1 VLAQILS
8 RGPKKDETHAR
19 TEEYQVSVIEKIVDI
34 ENQCDENGRDKASSS
49 TRPQNNEDYE
59 DEVQVE
65 VEESK
70 SENDEDEDFQAP
82 LLSLCVTICD
92 TFISADQDLACHFD
106 AFSLPRK
113 LEHMLAENSIPT
125 VHCLRLMKLTCK
137 MVISMMK
144 HRGGYLKEEL
154 ESLTEALSRASESM
168 SLLDMSMVFASED
181 DVAVTTMKPVRSLSS
196 LVKEA
201 KEIVATHFKAQEF
214 ENMQLV
220 TSAKG

>member
-8 RGPKKDETHAR
+8 RGPAKDETHAR
-19 TEEYQVSVIEKIVDI
+19 TEEDQVGEVDI
-34 ENQCDENGRDKASSS
+34 ENQCGENGRDKTSS

-59 DEVQVE
+59 DEMHVE
-65 VEESK
+65 VEENE

-92 TFISADQDLACHFD
+92 TFISTDQDLSCHFD

-113 LEHMLAENSIPT
+113 LEDMLAENSIPT

-144 HRGGYLKEEL
+144 HRSNYLKEEL

-168 SLLDMSMVFASED
+168 SLLDMSMVFASKD
-181 DVAVTTMKPVRSLSS
+181 DGAATTMKPVRSLSS

-201 KEIVATHFKAQEF
+201 KEIVATHFKAHEI
-214 ENMQLV
+214 ENMQAV
-220 TSAKG
+220 TSADG